1 MGKASCGLPVRCSTG
16 ISALNW
22 PGIPFCLG
30 AAVRI
35 TFNGQAQDIRDQATI
50 AQMLLDLQLMP
61 KLVAVE
67 VNREVVSRRLHE
79 THVLQPGDEVEVV
92 TLVGGG

>member
-1 MGKASCGLPVRCSTG
+1 M
-16 ISALNW
+16 
-22 PGIPFCLG
+22 
-30 AAVRI
+30 RI
-35 TFNGQAQDIRDQATI
+35 TFNGQAQDIRDQATV
-50 AQMLLDLQLMP
+50 AQMLFDLQLTP

-67 VNREVVSRRLHE
+67 VNREVVSRRLHD

>member
-1 MGKASCGLPVRCSTG
+1 
-16 ISALNW
+16 
-22 PGIPFCLG
+22 
-30 AAVRI
+30 
-35 TFNGQAQDIRDQATI
+35 
-50 AQMLLDLQLMP
+50 LLSELQLTP

-79 THVLQPGDEVEVV
+79 THVLCAGDEVEVV

>member
-1 MGKASCGLPVRCSTG
+1 V
-16 ISALNW
+16 
-22 PGIPFCLG
+22 

-35 TFNGQAQDIRDQATI
+35 TFNGQEQDIRDAATI
-50 AQMLLDLQLMP
+50 AQLLTDLKLTP

-79 THVLQPGDEVEVV
+79 SHVLQTGDEVEVV

>member
-1 MGKASCGLPVRCSTG
+1 MQ
-16 ISALNW
+16 I
-22 PGIPFCLG
+22 I
-30 AAVRI
+30 
-35 TFNGQAQDIRDQATI
+35 FNGQPHEVREAATI
-50 AQMLLDLQLMP
+50 SELLSELQLTP

-79 THVLQPGDEVEVV
+79 THALSAGDEVEVV